1 MMTDHRVAQQQELV
15 VIHKELFEE
24 AESLFACGKWQPA
37 SELYEEIVKLNDEGT
52 VTDEIVMCYFRI
64 FYMTSETKPGNT
76 EEMLRFIPF
85 RYRLP
90 NELRLEALYLLA
102 RTYAVLDRWDEVRQY
117 TAEMLIQVEP
127 FFKKQNEGKYRRRP
141 PFRRSLVAYYGQG
154 LLMMSEAYESE
165 LAYSEARECLE
176 DCFHLPIIY
185 EALPEDILEAER
197 LSLLAKGRLLAL
209 ELKTGKLN
217 RLPQLVSLMEEYS
230 HLRLEG
236 LIASLMA
243 ANKFGFSLD
252 PTLEEMIHHF
262 SEFPPAFMLCG
273 ENQIRER
280 DQYSRMYYQ
289 SAEYWLDRGLLTQ
302 GASQLLRSIKISL
315 YLKNQHRLLASLT
328 LFEKHRQHIPDIISV
343 EIIKQCQ
350 ERTKEATLRFPW
362 KQMLL

>member
-1 MMTDHRVAQQQELV
+1 MTTDHRVSQKQELAV
-15 VIHKELFEE
+15 THKELFEE
-24 AESLFACGKWQPA
+24 AESLFARGKWQPA
-37 SELYEEIVKLNDEGT
+37 SELYEKIVKLNDERT
-52 VTDEIVMCYFRI
+52 VTDEIVICYFRI

-90 NELRLEALYLLA
+90 YEHTLEGLYLLA
-102 RTYAVLDRWDEVRQY
+102 RAYAVLDRWDEVRQY
-117 TAEMLIQVEP
+117 AAEMMKQVEL
-127 FFKKQNEGKYRRRP
+127 FFKKQNDNKFRNRP
-141 PFRRSLVAYYGQG
+141 PFRRSIVAYYGQG

-165 LAYSEARECLE
+165 MAYSEARECLE
-176 DCFHLPIIY
+176 DGFHLPLIY
-185 EALPEDILEAER
+185 DALPEDILEAEC
-197 LSLLAKGRLLAL
+197 LSLLVKGRLLAL
-209 ELKTGKLN
+209 ELKTCELN
-217 RLPQLVSLMEEYS
+217 RLPQLASLIEEYP

-236 LIASLMA
+236 LIGSLIA
-243 ANKFGFSLD
+243 ANKYGFSLD
-252 PTLEEMIHHF
+252 HNLEEMLHHF
-262 SEFPPAFMLCG
+262 TETPAFMICG

-289 SAEYWLDRGLLTQ
+289 SAVYWLDRGELMR

-328 LFEKHRQHIPDIISV
+328 MFEKHRQHIPDIISV